1 MNISEK
7 EKNVQQNSG
16 DVSNKNSLELLKD
29 YYSKNF
35 NVEIVDF
42 FIKSK
47 EQKKNKEKILFTDY
61 EQTQPDLNEL
71 TEYKVIIWLKDKNKI
86 ISRNRIIKFSF
97 RSFKSK
103 FWIINHTDQKDFVE
117 FVDQYLNKYCK
128 KLK

>member
-7 EKNVQQNSG
+7 GKNVQQNSE

-47 EQKKNKEKILFTDY
+47 EQKKN
-61 EQTQPDLNEL
+61 
-71 TEYKVIIWLKDKNKI
+71 
-86 ISRNRIIKFSF
+86 
-97 RSFKSK
+97 
-103 FWIINHTDQKDFVE
+103 
-117 FVDQYLNKYCK
+117 
-128 KLK
+128 